1 MNKIVNHTKTH
12 IKENNIVVP
21 NKDISNTDLDL
32 EELGTLLT
40 LYVFIDEECFTDD
53 ELFNYYKEPKEEV
66 KKVFEKLIVK
76 GYLEII
82 DNNGVTEYHI
92 YGKEAVN

>member
-40 LYVFIDEECFTDD
+40 LYAFIDEGCFTDD
-53 ELFNYYKEPKEEV
+53 ELFNCYKEPKEEV

-82 DNNGVTEYHI
+82 DNNGVAEYHI

>member
-12 IKENNIVVP
+12 IKETNIVVP
-21 NKDISNTDLDL
+21 NKDLSNTDLDL

-40 LYVFIDEECFTDD
+40 LYAFIDEGCFTDD
-53 ELFNYYKEPKEEV
+53 ELFNCYKEPKEEV

>member
-1 MNKIVNHTKTH
+1 MNKIVNHTESH
-12 IKENNIVVP
+12 IKGDNIMVP
-21 NKDISNTDLDL
+21 NKDILNPDLDL
-32 EELGTLLT
+32 EELGTFLT
-40 LYVFIDEECFTDD
+40 LFAFIDERYFTDD
-53 ELFNYYKEPKEEV
+53 KLFNCYKEPKEEV